1 MNRHCAVPLRYM
13 KFLLSKKMHMTQFYD
28 SHGTAFPAT
37 VLTVDNN
44 LVTAVRTVE
53 KNGYSAVQ
61 VASFEKRAKNT
72 SKAALGTTGGKAYE
86 RVQEFRVDAPAV
98 NVGDVITV
106 DTFAPGDVIT
116 ATGISKG
123 KGFQGVV
130 KRHGFK
136 GGRRS
141 HGQKHSEREPG
152 SIGGGGR
159 AGGRVAKGMRMAGRM
174 GGDRVT
180 IKNLTV
186 LATDKENGVLLI
198 KGAVPGKRGD
208 IIELR
213 SL

>member
-1 MNRHCAVPLRYM
+1 MNRQCAVPLRYM
-13 KFLLSKKMHMTQFYD
+13 KFLLTKKMHMTQFYD
-28 SHGTAFPAT
+28 AHGTVFPAT
-37 VLTVDNN
+37 VLTVDPNT
-44 LVTAVRTVE
+44 VTAVRTVE
-53 KNGYSAVQ
+53 KNGYTAVQ
-61 VASFEKRAKNT
+61 VAAFEKRAKNT
-72 SKAALGTTGGKAYE
+72 PKATLGNQGGKAYE
-86 RVQEFRVDAPAV
+86 RVQEFRLDSSAY

-106 DTFAPGDVIT
+106 ETFAPGDTIE
-116 ATGISKG
+116 ASGISKG

-186 LATDKENGVLLI
+186 LATDKENGVILI

>member
-1 MNRHCAVPLRYM
+1 MNRHRAVPLRYM

-37 VLTVDNN
+37 VLTVDGN
-44 LVTAVRTVE
+44 LVTAIRTVE

-61 VASFEKRAKNT
+61 IASFEKRAKNT
-72 SKAALGTTGGKAYE
+72 SKAALGNQGGKAYE
-86 RVQEFRVDAPAV
+86 RVQEFRVDTPSV
-98 NVGDVITV
+98 NLGDVITV
-106 DTFAPGDVIT
+106 DIFAPGDLIT

-136 GGRRS
+136 GGPRS
-141 HGQKHSEREPG
+141 HGQKHSEREAG

-159 AGGRVAKGMRMAGRM
+159 AGGRVAKGMRMPGRM
-174 GGDRVT
+174 GNDRVT